1 MSVLKKSSIKKWL
14 IGSHERKSPLSLAVY
29 YSVLVGIGFIYV
41 YPILYMLVNSFM
53 SPADLADPSVS
64 WIPSELFF
72 GNFKKAFAALD
83 FWKSLL
89 NSLIMTVLPMLFQ
102 TLVASVVGFGLARY
116 EFPLKKMWIAL
127 IVSTF
132 ILPSQIMLVPRYALF
147 YDYGIINTVFP
158 SYLPALL
165 GQGIK
170 SAIFILVFFMFFK
183 SYPLTYDEAAEIDGA
198 SSLRIYAS
206 IAMPMSRSAIVLS
219 MLFSGVWYWNETTQA
234 SMYFAD
240 AIPTLPVQLSNFTAR
255 YEAIFGKD
263 DAVNTVSRL
272 NQATSLAGT
281 LLSILPI
288 LILYICLQKQFVESI
303 DRTGIAGE

>member
-1 MSVLKKSSIKKWL
+1 MDSSYSFNL
-14 IGSHERKSPLSLAVY
+14 YFAV
-29 YSVLVGIGFIYV
+29 
-41 YPILYMLVNSFM
+41 
-53 SPADLADPSVS
+53 ADNACSAVC
-64 WIPSELFF
+64 
-72 GNFKKAFAALD
+72 
-83 FWKSLL
+83 
-89 NSLIMTVLPMLFQ
+89 TVLRLRNYQYGF
-102 TLVASVVGFGLARY
+102 SVVSARIARSGL
-116 EFPLKKMWIAL
+116 
-127 IVSTF
+127 
-132 ILPSQIMLVPRYALF
+132 
-147 YDYGIINTVFP
+147 
-158 SYLPALL
+158 
-165 GQGIK
+165 K

>member
-1 MSVLKKSSIKKWL
+1 
-14 IGSHERKSPLSLAVY
+14 
-29 YSVLVGIGFIYV
+29 
-41 YPILYMLVNSFM
+41 
-53 SPADLADPSVS
+53 
-64 WIPSELFF
+64 
-72 GNFKKAFAALD
+72 
-83 FWKSLL
+83 
-89 NSLIMTVLPMLFQ
+89 
-102 TLVASVVGFGLARY
+102 
-116 EFPLKKMWIAL
+116 
-127 IVSTF
+127 
-132 ILPSQIMLVPRYALF
+132 MLVPRYALF

-165 GQGIK
+165 GQGLK

>member
-1 MSVLKKSSIKKWL
+1 MPALKRKSIKKWL
-14 IGSHERKSPLSLAVY
+14 LGSKEHVSPITLAVY
-29 YSVLVGIGFIYV
+29 YFVLIGIGFIYV

-53 SPADLADPSVS
+53 SPEDLADPSVT
-64 WIPSELFF
+64 WIPSGIYF
-72 GNFKKAFAALD
+72 GNFKQAFAVLD
-83 FWKSLL
+83 FWKSFF
-89 NSLIMTVLPMLFQ
+89 NSIYMTVIPMLMQ
-102 TLVASVVGFGLARY
+102 TLVASLVGFALARY
-116 EFPLKKMWIAL
+116 EFPLKKMWIVI
-127 IVSTF
+127 IVATF
-132 ILPSQIMLVPRYALF
+132 ILPSQVMLVPRYALF

-158 SYLPALL
+158 SFLPALL
-165 GQGIK
+165 GQGLR

-198 SSLRIYAS
+198 TALRIYSS

-219 MLFSGVWYWNETTQA
+219 LLFSGVWYWNETAQA

-240 AIPTLPVQLSNFTAR
+240 AIPTLPVQLGNFAAR

-288 LILYICLQKQFVESI
+288 LFLYICLQKQFVESI